1 MNKFFILSVLVMLLA
16 GCAASP
22 PLPQDHIYVFSAPKE
37 PGDGIVSLPGK
48 TVAVAAFKSAGLYSE
63 RPILFRNNLQPNE
76 LQQYHY
82 HYWSMPPGQ
91 AMQEVLI
98 AALRV
103 QAPDAL
109 VTDAS
114 VASVA
119 DLQIGGKIWNFEQR
133 EQGDSQREQG
143 INQSVHVKI
152 EFEVK
157 HPQSIKPIF
166 LRTYELDKRQA
177 ESGVESAV
185 ATFDIAVQEI
195 MENFL
200 RDLPLLLNGS
210 SMVK

>member
-1 MNKFFILSVLVMLLA
+1 MNRFFILSVLVMLLA

-37 PGDGIVSLPGK
+37 PGDGRVSLTGK

-63 RPILFRNNLQPNE
+63 RPILFRNNLQTNE

-98 AALRV
+98 AALRI
-103 QAPDAL
+103 QAPNAL

-133 EQGDSQREQG
+133 EQGDSQ
-143 INQSVHVKI
+143 SVHLKI